1 MYILYMKLHDS
12 EYIFINPEDKVV
24 ILNIK
29 M

>member
-12 EYIFINPEDKVV
+12 EYIFINLEDKVV